1 MELSPLAIDGFSRAT
16 LLRELYLAV
25 FQRLQPELVPLI
37 EGNLSFTGIS
47 PGLLSKALR
56 AQGMWFQLL
65 AIAEQNR
72 DMRNRRFTETDH
84 GIDNVPG
91 TFAHTFKQLRERGI
105 KAEQVQK
112 ALDELRIRP
121 TITAHPTEAK
131 RVTVLQ
137 CYRRIYLKLHE
148 LESNHWTR
156 FLRNSHAKK
165 FSNRSCTSI
174 S

>member
-1 MELSPLAIDGFSRAT
+1 VNDMVIPGVAETVELSPLASDGFSRAT

-37 EGNLSFTGIS
+37 EGNLSFTGIN

-72 DMRNRRFTETDH
+72 DMRNRRFTETDQ
-84 GIDNVPG
+84 GIDSVPG
-91 TFAHTFKQLRERGI
+91 TFGHTFKLLRERGI
-105 KAEQVQK
+105 QAEQVQK

-131 RVTVLQ
+131 RVTVLE

-148 LESNHWTR
+148 LESNHWTPR
-156 FLRNSHAKK
+156 ER
-165 FSNRSCTSI
+165 
-174 S
+174 